1 MKKIND
7 KNTVWYEKYKPMLVD
22 DLILPQDLRDK
33 LQKMVREKDL
43 PNLGLFSSVPGTGK
57 SCTCNAILTELGC
70 ESIWINGSLENG
82 IDTLRGKIA
91 KFASQSSFDGELKY
105 VVIDEADYLNSNS
118 TQPAF
123 RGFMDEFSSNV
134 RFIFTG
140 NYKEKIIEPLLTR
153 LQIIDY
159 ELFKKEDM
167 VKEIFGRLKFILE
180 NENISFDPKSLV
192 PVINTYYPSIRSMI
206 GTIQKFSNNGEFKIS
221 EAELDDTNVFSKIVS
236 LMSPSTFTEMIAEVN
251 KLNAPEGMFSF
262 LYKNYAE
269 LFKQDQIPG
278 AIVTIAKY
286 QHMSSSV
293 RDKNL
298 NLGAALTELLR
309 FKK

>member
-1 MKKIND
+1 
-7 KNTVWYEKYKPMLVD
+7 
-22 DLILPQDLRDK
+22 
-33 LQKMVREKDL
+33 
-43 PNLGLFSSVPGTGK
+43 
-57 SCTCNAILTELGC
+57 
-70 ESIWINGSLENG
+70 
-82 IDTLRGKIA
+82 
-91 KFASQSSFDGELKY
+91 
-105 VVIDEADYLNSNS
+105 
-118 TQPAF
+118 
-123 RGFMDEFSSNV
+123 
-134 RFIFTG
+134 
-140 NYKEKIIEPLLTR
+140 
-153 LQIIDY
+153 
-159 ELFKKEDM
+159 M